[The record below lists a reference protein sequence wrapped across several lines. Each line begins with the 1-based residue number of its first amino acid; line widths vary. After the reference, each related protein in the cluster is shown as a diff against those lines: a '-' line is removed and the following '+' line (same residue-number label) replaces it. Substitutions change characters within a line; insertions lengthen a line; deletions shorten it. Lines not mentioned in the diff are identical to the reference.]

1 MVVMVTGWRL
11 KRVSL
16 EDDGGDDADDADG
29 DEVEENGEE

>member
-1 MVVMVTGWRL
+1 MGWGL

-16 EDDGGDDADDADG
+16 EDDGGDDVDG

>member
-1 MVVMVTGWRL
+1 MVMVMGWRL

-16 EDDGGDDADDADG
+16 EDDGGDDADG

>member
-11 KRVSL
+11 KGVRL
-16 EDDGGDDADDADG
+16 EDDGGDDVDG

>member
-1 MVVMVTGWRL
+1 MVVMVMGWRL

-16 EDDGGDDADDADG
+16 EDDDGDDVDG